1 MKKIIRLSKNI
12 QGAIIIGLFLS
23 LQFAMVMP
31 RLYPSMM
38 IAGVIICVINLALIG
53 LSFIFLKGK
62 FMFSIRRKLDY
73 SFSILIFGGGHLI
86 VVKGF
91 LPWWYGLLVLGSL
104 VFLVV
109 YSFWK
114 ISE

>member
-1 MKKIIRLSKNI
+1 MIRLSKSG
-12 QGAIIIGLFLS
+12 QEAIIIILFLS

-38 IAGVIICVINLALIG
+38 IVGVIICAINLALIG
-53 LSFIFLKGK
+53 LNFILLKGK
-62 FMFSIRRKLDY
+62 LMFSIRRKLDY
-73 SFSILIFGGGHLI
+73 GFSILIFGGGHLI
-86 VVKGF
+86 VVKSF

-104 VFLVV
+104 VLLVV